1 MSTYPK
7 SPREMAGG
15 MMWFPRLTD
24 KIRLCARGELPEA
37 YHANLGERFDQRCAG
52 FLRVEYPAL
61 RARVL
66 AGGTDEEILEWCY
79 ENGRRLNDLDLF
91 IWNSF
96 VSKFGWNDERTV
108 RVVPNAVSSF
118 ITNKGLSAAS
128 IIKLI
133 KPLPGISNVGAQLI
147 LIEPGLDA

>member
-1 MSTYPK
+1 
-7 SPREMAGG
+7 MAGG

-79 ENGRRLNDLDLF
+79 ENGRRLNELDLF

-108 RVVPNAVSSF
+108 RVNEMKTELGVVDRADLR
-118 ITNKGLSAAS
+118 TLADM
-128 IIKLI
+128 
-133 KPLPGISNVGAQLI
+133 
-147 LIEPGLDA
+147 LDFDEKRKT

>member
-7 SPREMAGG
+7 GPREMAGG

-79 ENGRRLNDLDLF
+79 ENGRRLNELDLF

-108 RVVPNAVSSF
+108 RVNEMKTELGVVDRADLR
-118 ITNKGLSAAS
+118 TLADM
-128 IIKLI
+128 
-133 KPLPGISNVGAQLI
+133 
-147 LIEPGLDA
+147 LDFDEKRKT

>member
-79 ENGRRLNDLDLF
+79 ENGRRLNELDLF

-108 RVVPNAVSSF
+108 RVNEMKTELGVVERADLR
-118 ITNKGLSAAS
+118 TLADM
-128 IIKLI
+128 
-133 KPLPGISNVGAQLI
+133 
-147 LIEPGLDA
+147 LDFDEKRKT

>member
-108 RVVPNAVSSF
+108 RVNEMKTELGVVERADLR
-118 ITNKGLSAAS
+118 TLADM
-128 IIKLI
+128 
-133 KPLPGISNVGAQLI
+133 
-147 LIEPGLDA
+147 LDFDEKRKT

>member
-1 MSTYPK
+1 
-7 SPREMAGG
+7 MAGG

-79 ENGRRLNDLDLF
+79 ENGRRLNELDLF

-108 RVVPNAVSSF
+108 RVNEMKTELGVVERADLR
-118 ITNKGLSAAS
+118 TLADM
-128 IIKLI
+128 
-133 KPLPGISNVGAQLI
+133 
-147 LIEPGLDA
+147 LDFDEKRKT